1 MARLY
6 SRKKG
11 KSGSTK
17 PLIKKKLPWVKY
29 KAKEIESLIIKL
41 GKQELKPSQIGLILR
56 DSYGIPDVKFLTN
69 KKITQI
75 LKENK
80 IIYDLPEDLIALIK
94 KQIQIIK
101 HFEKNKQ
108 DQTAKRGLQ
117 LTESK
122 INRLIKYYKKAG
134 KLAKDWK
141 YDKNKARLLV
151 GS

>member
-17 PLIKKKLPWVKY
+17 PLIKKKIPWVKY
-29 KAKEIESLIIKL
+29 KAEEIKSLIIKL

-56 DSYGIPDVKFLTN
+56 DTYGIPDVKLLTN

-75 LKENK
+75 LKENE
-80 IIYDLPEDLIALIK
+80 IVYDLPEDLVALIK

-122 INRLIKYYKKAG
+122 INRLIKYYKKTK

-141 YDKNKARLLV
+141 YDKSKARLLV

>member
-29 KAKEIESLIIKL
+29 KAEEINSLIIKL

-80 IIYDLPEDLIALIK
+80 IVYDIPEDLVALIK

-122 INRLIKYYKKAG
+122 INRLIKYYKKSG

-141 YDKNKARLLV
+141 YDKHKARLLV

>member
-17 PLIKKKLPWVKY
+17 PLIKKKIPWVKY
-29 KAKEIESLIIKL
+29 KAEEIKSLIIKL

-56 DSYGIPDVKFLTN
+56 DTYGIPDVKLLTN

-75 LKENK
+75 LKENE
-80 IIYDLPEDLIALIK
+80 IVYDLPEDLVALIK
-94 KQIQIIK
+94 KQIQILK

-122 INRLIKYYKKAG
+122 INRLIKYYKKTK

-141 YDKNKARLLV
+141 YDKSKARLLV